1 MLQCWANTSVLPP
14 DLPAEASC
22 SAVSYL
28 FFREAANNHLIY
40 IFKWMSLIY
49 SRLYVICKEKIV
61 LALQRTSDNRK
72 KKNKLRYFVFLI
84 NTKLQAENCNKKHN
98 YKLFLLKI

>member
-40 IFKWMSLIY
+40 IFK
-49 SRLYVICKEKIV
+49 
-61 LALQRTSDNRK
+61 
-72 KKNKLRYFVFLI
+72 
-84 NTKLQAENCNKKHN
+84 
-98 YKLFLLKI
+98 